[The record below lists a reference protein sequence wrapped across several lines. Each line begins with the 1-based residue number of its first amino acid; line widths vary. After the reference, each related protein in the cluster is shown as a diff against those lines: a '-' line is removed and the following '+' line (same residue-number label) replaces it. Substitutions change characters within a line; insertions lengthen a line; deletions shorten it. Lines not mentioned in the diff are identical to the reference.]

1 MARGPVQFPSRP
13 QTLPGVQSSG
23 TGPKHAT
30 KIIEL
35 ESGKAW
41 RSKMMPAKFRDCRFH
56 VETAV
61 RESGRRIVPH
71 EFPKRDLPYAEDMGR
86 RQREF
91 TVRGYIIVYPRDLQ
105 GPGLD
110 LYAKNYIPAR
120 DKLIAALET
129 EGPAVL
135 QLPLLGM
142 LEVACTR
149 YRVTEESRLGGYC
162 VFDMS
167 FTEYGKA
174 PATGERSSE
183 AGVYYAVEQINQAE
197 KDNVSKVIDQMS
209 ASKAGQV
216 EA

>member
-1 MARGPVQFPSRP
+1 
-13 QTLPGVQSSG
+13 
-23 TGPKHAT
+23 
-30 KIIEL
+30 
-35 ESGKAW
+35 
-41 RSKMMPAKFRDCRFH
+41 MMPAKFRDCRFH

-135 QLPLLGM
+135 QLPLL
-142 LEVACTR
+142 CTR